1 MCAYAGN
8 VGHLMQHWTLCEL
21 LVIAGKHTTGLNFI
35 DAHAMAPLA
44 TKKKQPTDAKR
55 KQPAYAKFDR
65 AQARLP
71 NPTGSD
77 YEQAWHYLAPSG
89 GGYPNSAAFVNA
101 VWKQDFSLLLCEVDD
116 ATCKVLAPWLQCV
129 AKAKNCRATEL
140 FRGDWRNRFAEG
152 LPSPVEAGLEDGALT
167 LVTFDPNM
175 YNKRRECN
183 TPKHYNLY
191 PENVEQAM
199 CAMRRLEGGVLIQL
213 STYSANDGN
222 AQRDVIQS
230 LREILEPN
238 AFKLTAQ
245 VRVNGNMMS
254 LVYARNVSWDA
265 ELTDL
270 PGRFTAWLAAV

>member
-21 LVIAGKHTTGLNFI
+21 LVIAGKHATGLNFI

-44 TKKKQPTDAKR
+44 TDKQHVD
-55 KQPAYAKFDR
+55 AKFDR

-71 NPTGSD
+71 NPTGSA
-77 YEQAWHYLAPSG
+77 YERAWHHLAPNG

-101 VWKQDFSLLLCEVDD
+101 VWERDLSLLLCEVDD

-129 AKAKNCRATEL
+129 DKTENCRAAKL
-140 FRGDWRNRFAEG
+140 FRGDWRDRFTKG
-152 LPSPVEAGLEDGALT
+152 LPSPAEAGLADGALT

-175 YNKRRECN
+175 CSRHRSNGRRSN
-183 TPKHYNLY
+183 RRSKKNLY
-191 PENVEQAM
+191 PEDLEL
-199 CAMRRLEGGVLIQL
+199 AMRATGNLEGGVLIQL
-213 STYSANDGN
+213 STYTANGGN
-222 AQRDVIQS
+222 AQGDVIQS
-230 LREILEPN
+230 LREILESKQN

-245 VRVNGNMMS
+245 VRVNGHMMS

-270 PGRFTAWLAAV
+270 HSRFTAWLAAV

>member
-21 LVIAGKHTTGLNFI
+21 LVTAGRHNTRGLNFI

-44 TKKKQPTDAKR
+44 TDRRRRDPL
-55 KQPAYAKFDR
+55 FDR
-65 AQARLP
+65 ARDRLP
-71 NPTGSD
+71 GQPGSA
-77 YEQAWHYLAPSG
+77 YERAWHHLDPNG
-89 GGYPNSAAFVNA
+89 VGYPNSAAFVNA
-101 VWKQDFSLLLCEVDD
+101 VWERDLSLLLCEIDD

-129 AKAKNCRATEL
+129 DKTENCRAAKL

-152 LPSPVEAGLEDGALT
+152 LPSPVEAGLADGALT

-175 YNKRRECN
+175 YNRHQGVANQNPR
-183 TPKHYNLY
+183 NLY
-191 PENVEQAM
+191 PQDVKI
-199 CAMRRLEGGVLIQL
+199 AMRAMDRLEGGVLLQL
-213 STYSANDGN
+213 STYSANYANSQG
-222 AQRDVIQS
+222 DVIQS
-230 LREILEPN
+230 LREILESKSN

>member
-1 MCAYAGN
+1 MCVYAGN

-21 LVIAGKHTTGLNFI
+21 LVIACRHNVPGLNFI

-44 TKKKQPTDAKR
+44 NDRQQPVDPR
-55 KQPAYAKFDR
+55 FDR
-65 AQARLP
+65 VRDRLP
-71 NPTGSD
+71 NQPGSV
-77 YEQAWHYLAPSG
+77 YEQAWHRLAPNG
-89 GGYPNSAAFVNA
+89 EGYPNSAAFVNA
-101 VWKQDFSLLLCEVDD
+101 VWERDLSLSLCEIDD
-116 ATCKVLAPWLQCV
+116 ATCKVLAPWLRCV

-140 FRGDWRNRFAEG
+140 CRGDWRNRFAEG
-152 LPSPVEAGLEDGALT
+152 LPSPAEAGLEDDALT
-167 LVTFDPNM
+167 LVTFEPNM

-183 TPKHYNLY
+183 TPKHYNIY

-222 AQRDVIQS
+222 AQRNVIQS

-270 PGRFTAWLAAV
+270 PGRFTEWLAKI

>member
-44 TKKKQPTDAKR
+44 TKRKHPTD
-55 KQPAYAKFDR
+55 AKFDR

-71 NPTGSD
+71 NQPGSD
-77 YEQAWHYLAPSG
+77 YERAWHRLVPNG

-101 VWKQDFSLLLCEVDD
+101 VWEHKFSLLLCEIDD
-116 ATCKVLAPWLQCV
+116 ATCNALEPWLQSV
-129 AKAKNCRATEL
+129 AKMENCRAAKP

-152 LPSPVEAGLEDGALT
+152 LPSPTEAGLADGALT

-175 YNKRRECN
+175 CSRHRSNGRRSN
-183 TPKHYNLY
+183 RRSKKNLY
-191 PENVEQAM
+191 PEDLEL
-199 CAMRRLEGGVLIQL
+199 AMRATGNLEGGVLIQL
-213 STYSANDGN
+213 STYTANGGN
-222 AQRDVIQS
+222 AQGDVIQS
-230 LREILEPN
+230 LREILESKQN

-245 VRVNGNMMS
+245 VRVNGHMMS

-270 PGRFTAWLAAV
+270 PGRFTEWLAAV

>member
-21 LVIAGKHTTGLNFI
+21 LDIAGRHNTPGLNFI

-55 KQPAYAKFDR
+55 KQPTDAKFDR

-101 VWKQDFSLLLCEVDD
+101 VWKQDFALLLCEIDD

-129 AKAKNCRATEL
+129 DKTENCRAAKL

-152 LPSPVEAGLEDGALT
+152 LPSPIEAGLADGALT

-175 YNKRRECN
+175 YNRHQGVANQNPR
-183 TPKHYNLY
+183 NLY
-191 PENVEQAM
+191 PQDVKI
-199 CAMRRLEGGVLIQL
+199 AMRAMDRLEGGVLLQL
-213 STYSANDGN
+213 STYSANYANSQG
-222 AQRDVIQS
+222 DVIQS
-230 LREILEPN
+230 LREILESKSN
-238 AFKLTAQ
+238 AFNLTAQ
-245 VRVNGNMMS
+245 AQVNGNMMS
-254 LVYARNVSWDA
+254 LVYARNVSM
-265 ELTDL
+265 
-270 PGRFTAWLAAV
+270 GG

>member
-1 MCAYAGN
+1 MCVYAGN

-140 FRGDWRNRFAEG
+140 FRGNWRNRFTKG
-152 LPSPVEAGLEDGALT
+152 LPSPAEAGLADGALT
-167 LVTFDPNM
+167 LVSFDPDMCSRHRGVVNH
-175 YNKRRECN
+175 NPR
-183 TPKHYNLY
+183 NLY
-191 PENVEQAM
+191 PEDLELAM
-199 CAMRRLEGGVLIQL
+199 CAMGNLEGSVLIHL
-213 STYSANDGN
+213 PTYSPNGN
-222 AQRDVIQS
+222 NPQGAVIAS
-230 LREILEPN
+230 VNSVLASKGFTLL
-238 AFKLTAQ
+238 AV
-245 VRVNGNMMS
+245 VRVNGAMMS
-254 LVYARNVSWDA
+254 LVYARNISWAA
-265 ELTDL
+265 ELENL
-270 PGRFTAWLAAV
+270 PGRFTAWLAKI